1 MIIDLSSILKDYD
14 GSMQVCLK
22 CDLEN
27 TDFLGEEFSFPD
39 GLLVNGKITNN
50 TKSLHLEAKVTG
62 KIIAHCAR
70 CMTPVEES
78 VDFDISEILV
88 REDNENVSDDE
99 DVIVFSG
106 YTLDIDDIVI
116 NNFLMNISAKFLCK
130 EDCKGLCPKCGQDLN
145 ISDCNCDKEE
155 EIDPRWAALAEIM
168 KNSDTE

>member
-1 MIIDLSSILKDYD
+1 MIIDLSSIIKDYD
-14 GSMQVCLK
+14 GSMEVHVK
-22 CDLEN
+22 SDLEN
-27 TDFLGEEFSFPD
+27 TDFLGEEFVFPD
-39 GLLVNGKITNN
+39 GLCVDGKITNN
-50 TKSLHLEAKVTG
+50 TKSLHLEANVKG
-62 KIIAHCAR
+62 KMIVHCAR
-70 CMTPVEES
+70 CQTPVEKS

-88 REDNENVSDDE
+88 RDDNTESFVDE

-145 ISDCNCDKEE
+145 VGECSCSDD

>member
-1 MIIDLSSILKDYD
+1 MIIDLSSIIKDYD
-14 GSMQVCLK
+14 GSMQLCQK
-22 CDLEN
+22 CSFEN

-39 GLLVNGKITNN
+39 GLLVDGKITNN
-50 TKSLHLEAKVTG
+50 TKSLQLQANVSG
-62 KIIAHCAR
+62 IVQVHCAR
-70 CMTPVEES
+70 CCKPMETS
-78 VDFDISEILV
+78 VNFDISEVLV
-88 REDNENVSDDE
+88 RDDNADEFVDE
-99 DVIVFSG
+99 DVVVFSG

-145 ISDCNCDKEE
+145 VAECNCSDD